1 MVTSE
6 NILITANTP
15 PHPDKTGR
23 REWSES
29 DSGHVTGVRV
39 INSLLNHDRLV
50 PLKTREPDTVTW
62 YTCGPTVYD
71 HAHLGHA
78 RNYVTV
84 DILHRVLKEFFRLD
98 VYHVLGMTDI
108 DDKILNRARDQ
119 QVSPVTLARQFER
132 EFFADMRAMN
142 VQAPTVVT
150 RVSEHVPEIQQ
161 FVEQIT
167 KNGYAYKAASDSVY
181 FDVTAFQQQHYYGKL
196 KPEVNLV
203 PESDP
208 DQAGQEKRAAR
219 DFALWK
225 SQDGGRPGWHIE
237 CVAMSHAILGKH
249 FDVHS
254 GGIDLKFPHHNNEV
268 AIADAYLN
276 GDRCQHASDTAHE
289 WVNYFLHVGHLNIKG
304 LKMSKSLK
312 NFITVKV
319 MARRVRELTEV
330 MAIH

>member
-1 MVTSE
+1 M
-6 NILITANTP
+6 
-15 PHPDKTGR
+15 
-23 REWSES
+23 
-29 DSGHVTGVRV
+29 TGVRV
-39 INSLLNHDRLV
+39 INSLLSHDRLV
-50 PLKTREPDTVTW
+50 PLKTRDPHTITW

-98 VYHVLGMTDI
+98 VHHVLGMTDI
-108 DDKILNRARDQ
+108 DDKILTRARDL

-132 EFFADMRAMN
+132 EFFADMRALN

-167 KNGYAYKAASDSVY
+167 KNGYAYKAASDSIY
-181 FDVTAFQQQHYYGKL
+181 FDVSAFQQQHYYGKL
-196 KPEVNLV
+196 KPELNLV
-203 PESDP
+203 PDADP
-208 DQAGQEKRAAR
+208 DLVTAQHLHDKRAPR

-225 SQDGGRPGWHIE
+225 AQDGGRPGWHIE

-268 AIADAYLN
+268 AIADAYLH
-276 GDRCQHASDTAHE
+276 GAECQHESESE
-289 WVNYFLHVGHLNIKG
+289 WVNYFVHIGHLNIKG

-312 NFITVKV
+312 NFITI
-319 MARRVRELTEV
+319 RVSTLFIGVTAFTEHV
-330 MAIH
+330 IH

>member
-1 MVTSE
+1 M
-6 NILITANTP
+6 
-15 PHPDKTGR
+15 
-23 REWSES
+23 
-29 DSGHVTGVRV
+29 TGVRV
-39 INSLLNHDRLV
+39 INSLLHHDRLV
-50 PLKTREPDTVTW
+50 PLKTREPNTITW

-84 DILHRVLKEFFRLD
+84 DILHRILKEFFRFD
-98 VYHVLGMTDI
+98 VHHVLGMTDI
-108 DDKILNRARDQ
+108 DDKILNRARDL

-142 VQAPTVVT
+142 VQPPSVVT

-167 KNGYAYKAASDSVY
+167 KNGYAYKAASDSIY
-181 FDVTAFQQQHYYGKL
+181 FDVTAFQQQHVYGKL
-196 KPEVNLV
+196 KPELTLV

-208 DQAGQEKRAAR
+208 DLTAQQHLHDKRAPR

-268 AIADAYLN
+268 AIADAYLS
-276 GDRCQHASDTAHE
+276 GDRCQHASERE
-289 WVNYFLHVGHLNIKG
+289 WVNYFVHIGHLNIKG

-312 NFITVKV
+312 NFISIKV
-319 MARRVRELTEV
+319 RVDVRGLCCAPFTEPR
-330 MAIH
+330 IH